1 MGGEGRGTRN
11 DTLADQEEDVCC
23 LCVARAVC
31 LYLIVRNGMRSGGG
45 CITRI
50 SCKETLRNIRKE
62 ISR

>member
-1 MGGEGRGTRN
+1 MTH
-11 DTLADQEEDVCC
+11 LADQEEDVCC

-45 CITRI
+45 GITRI